1 VKVAVSVRRFALGGC
16 LLAPAACAHIEAPPG
31 GAEDL
36 APPALLATRPDS
48 LAVLRA
54 WNAPA
59 VLVFDERVSE
69 RGVEEAVSVSPR
81 TSPVRVQHRGDEIRV
96 SLRDG
101 WQPGVIYHVTL
112 EPTVQDLFGNRIAEP
127 VGLVFSTGPQIPDTR
142 VSGAV
147 VDRITGR
154 PEVGARVE
162 AIRAADS
169 LVYAVPSDSAG
180 RFVLARIPEGDY
192 RVRAYRDLNRNR
204 ALDPFEQR
212 DTTVLRVAAG
222 APEEARLALLMPDT
236 TPPVLAS
243 VTSRD
248 GALELRTDDHLDPE
262 QELGPAQV
270 EIVGPDGRALQVA
283 RVTLGA
289 EGAAAGR
296 AAPTGTPADP
306 PAPPDLAATG
316 PPPAAPERLPSQ
328 LLIVELAEG
337 VAPTPGA
344 EYLVRLRAV
353 RNVNGLVG
361 DSERTWTAP
370 AAEPAAPP
378 AFPAPP
384 G

>member
-1 VKVAVSVRRFALGGC
+1 VTVAVPLRRFALGWC
-16 LLAPAACAHIEAPPG
+16 LVAPAACAHIEAPPG

-59 VLVFDERVSE
+59 VFVFDERISE

-101 WQPGVIYHVTL
+101 WRPGVIYHVTL
-112 EPTVQDLFGNRIAEP
+112 QPTVQDLFGNRIAEP
-127 VGLVFSTGPQIPDTR
+127 VELVFSTGPQIPDTR
-142 VSGAV
+142 VAGAV

-212 DTTVLRVAAG
+212 DTTVVRVAAG
-222 APEEARLALLMPDT
+222 APVEEARLALLMPDT

-243 VTSRD
+243 VAWRD
-248 GALELRTDDHLDPE
+248 GTLELRTDDHLDPE
-262 QELGPAQV
+262 QELTPARV
-270 EIVGPDGRALQVA
+270 EIVGPDGLALPVA
-283 RVTLGA
+283 SVTLGA
-289 EGAAAGR
+289 EGAAAAR
-296 AAPTGTPADP
+296 AAPTDTAAVPPADT
-306 PAPPDLAATG
+306 AAV

-337 VAPTPGA
+337 VALTPGA
-344 EYLVRLRAV
+344 EYRVRLRGI

-361 DSERTWTAP
+361 DSERSWTAP
-370 AAEPAAPP
+370 DAEPASAA
-378 AFPAPP
+378 AFPEPP